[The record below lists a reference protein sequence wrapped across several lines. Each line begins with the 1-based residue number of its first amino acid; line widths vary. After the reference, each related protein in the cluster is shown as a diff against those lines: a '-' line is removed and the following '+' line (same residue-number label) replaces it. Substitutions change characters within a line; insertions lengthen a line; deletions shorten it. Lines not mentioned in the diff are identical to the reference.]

1 MKKICALIFLLAAF
15 VVSTR
20 SQEPVVWQSS
30 ERPSVRLGVRDKYEV
45 LGGFEATFVITE
57 SPTGRKYR
65 KTIKVNGDEFGT
77 VEFPGDFAVDDY
89 SYHGKTFRWECL
101 VGGRV
106 VLRGRFILATTS
118 DLDPEDRPA
127 RPARR
132 RRPAKGGR

>member
-1 MKKICALIFLLAAF
+1 MKKICALILLLAAF
-15 VVSTR
+15 VSSTH

-45 LGGFEATFVITE
+45 LGSYEATFVVTE
-57 SPTGRKYR
+57 SPAGRRYT
-65 KTIKVNGDEFGT
+65 KTVKVNGDEFGT

-101 VGGRV
+101 VGGQV

-132 RRPAKGGR
+132 RRPAKGTQ

>member
-1 MKKICALIFLLAAF
+1 MKKICALFLLLASF
-15 VVSTR
+15 TSTR

-45 LGGFEATFVITE
+45 LGGFEATFVVTE

-65 KTIKVNGDEFGT
+65 KTVKVDGDEFGS
-77 VEFPGDFAVDDY
+77 VEFPGDFEVDDY
-89 SYHGKTFRWECL
+89 SYSGKTFRWECL

-106 VLRGRFILATTS
+106 VLRGRFVLATTR

-132 RRPAKGGR
+132 RRAGRGGR